1 MRCSQAHACLPSSV
15 STPLPSGLAKTK
27 SMPDRYRSRKS
38 MVPASRA
45 PGVSSVGIILAIAA
59 STVARWCASKKR
71 LSVMSSTSGRD
82 GAAVVL
88 GDRADE
94 GGGRLIPRVRGAPAA
109 AGVLDV
115 GTPVPAGEPRLAP
128 YGVERGAVVLAA
140 GRLAR
145 PPRPGGGELRRR
157 AG

>member
-1 MRCSQAHACLPSSV
+1 
-15 STPLPSGLAKTK
+15 
-27 SMPDRYRSRKS
+27 MPDRYRSGKS

-94 GGGRLIPRVRGAPAA
+94 VAVRLVPRVLEAPAA

-115 GTPVPAGEPRLAP
+115 GTPVPA
-128 YGVERGAVVLAA
+128 RGTPTPPPAAAA
-140 GRLAR
+140 GRA
-145 PPRPGGGELRRR
+145 
-157 AG
+157 A

>member
-15 STPLPSGLAKTK
+15 SKPLPSGLAKTK

-59 STVARWCASKKR
+59 STVARWCASKKL

-82 GAAVVL
+82 G
-88 GDRADE
+88 
-94 GGGRLIPRVRGAPAA
+94 A

-128 YGVERGAVVLAA
+128 YRVERGAVVLAA

-145 PPRPGGGELRRR
+145 QPGPVRVELGRRPVADVGDDDGLT
-157 AG
+157 AGLLAPTG